1 MKFAEHLSAH
11 ITPEWRK
18 QYIQYEAF
26 KEMLYAAQDQAPSIE
41 VTDEDTVKR
50 YFAKFEEK
58 FFQTCEKELAKIN
71 TFYSEKLAEA
81 QRRSATLQNEL
92 QSSLDAQK
100 ETSGLTTLRQRRK
113 AVFHL
118 SHEERVQHRNI
129 RDLKL
134 AFSEFYLS
142 LILLQNYQ
150 NLNFTGFRK
159 ILKKH
164 DKILETPRGA
174 DWRVAHVEVAPFYT
188 CKKIN
193 QLISETE
200 TVVTNE
206 LEDGD
211 RQKAMKRLRVP
222 PLGAAQPAPAWT
234 TFRVGLFCGIFI
246 VLNIAVILSGVFFI
260 KGPNVWPLVRIY
272 RGGFLLIEFL
282 FLLGI
287 NTYGWRQAGVN
298 HVLIFELNPRSNL
311 SHQHLFEIAGF
322 LGMLWCLSLLGCIY
336 GGFTHVP
343 MQVNPLILYG
353 FMLLFLINPTK
364 TLYYKSRFWLLKLL
378 FRVFTAPFHKVGFAD
393 FWLAD
398 QLNSLAVILMDLE
411 YMICFYSFELKWNE
425 NSGLVPDTGGQI
437 CNSYSYGVRA
447 VVQCI
452 PAWLRFIQCL
462 RRYRDTKRAFPHLV
476 NAGKYSTT
484 FFMVTFAALYS
495 THKAQSHSDTQVFFY
510 LWIVFYFISSC
521 YTLIWDLKMD
531 WGLFDKNAG
540 ENTFLREEIVYPQK
554 AYYYCAIVEDV
565 ILRFAWTIQ
574 ISLTSMQAFTDAGD
588 IISTVLAPLEVFRRF
603 VWNFFRLE
611 NEHLNNCGE
620 FRAVRD
626 ISVAPMNADDQTL
639 LEQMMDQDDGVRNRQ
654 KNRVWKRSQS
664 VSLRRPNLSSQS
676 KARDTK
682 VLIEDTDDE
691 ANT

>member
-26 KEMLYAAQDQAPSIE
+26 KDMLYSAQDQAPSVE

-81 QRRSATLQNEL
+81 QRRFATLQNEL
-92 QSSLDAQK
+92 QSSLDAQR
-100 ETSGLTTLRQRRK
+100 ESIGVTTLRQRRK
-113 AVFHL
+113 PVFHL

-129 RDLKL
+129 KDLKL

-164 DKILETPRGA
+164 DKILETSRGA
-174 DWRVAHVEVAPFYT
+174 DWRVGHVEVAPFYT

-200 TVVTNE
+200 AVVTNE

-246 VLNIAVILSGVFFI
+246 VLNITLVLAAVFKLETDRT
-260 KGPNVWPLVRIY
+260 VWPLIRIY

-298 HVLIFELNPRSNL
+298 HVLIFELNPRNNL
-311 SHQHLFEIAGF
+311 SHQHTVFFQFSVTLNVRHELKKFNISVF
-322 LGMLWCLSLLGCIY
+322 S
-336 GGFTHVP
+336 
-343 MQVNPLILYG
+343 
-353 FMLLFLINPTK
+353 LLFL
-364 TLYYKSRFWLLKLL
+364 LLLFCFSFL
-378 FRVFTAPFHKVGFAD
+378 SFSQFRVFTAPFHKVGFAD

-398 QLNSLAVILMDLE
+398 QLNSLSVILMDLE
-411 YMICFYSFELKWNE
+411 YMICFYSFELKWDE
-425 NSGLVPDTGGQI
+425 NKSLLPNDLQEPEFCHRYT
-437 CNSYSYGVRA
+437 YGVRA
-447 VVQCI
+447 IVQCI

-484 FFMVTFAALYS
+484 FFTVTFAALYS
-495 THKAQSHSDTQVFFY
+495 THKERQHSDTMVFLY
-510 LWIVFYFISSC
+510 LWVVFCAISSC

-554 AYYYCAIVEDV
+554 AYYYCAIIEDV

-574 ISLTSMQAFTDAGD
+574 ISITATAFQPHVGD
-588 IISTVLAPLEVFRRF
+588 IIATVFAPLEVFRRF

-626 ISVAPMNADDQTL
+626 ISVAPLNADDQTL
-639 LEQMMDQDDGVRNRQ
+639 LEQMMDQEDGVRNRQ
-654 KNRVWKRSQS
+654 KNRSWKYNQS
-664 VSLRRPNLSSQS
+664 ISLRRPRLASQS

>member
-26 KEMLYAAQDQAPSIE
+26 KDMLYSAQDQAPSVE

-81 QRRSATLQNEL
+81 QRRFATLQNEL

-100 ETSGLTTLRQRRK
+100 ESTGVTTLRQRRK
-113 AVFHL
+113 PVFHL

-129 RDLKL
+129 KDLKL

-164 DKILETPRGA
+164 DKILETSRGA

-200 TVVTNE
+200 AVVTNE

-246 VLNIAVILSGVFFI
+246 VLNITLVLAAVFKLETDRSI
-260 KGPNVWPLVRIY
+260 WPLIRIY

-322 LGMLWCLSLLGCIY
+322 LGILWCLSLLACFFAPISVIPTY
-336 GGFTHVP
+336 VY
-343 MQVNPLILYG
+343 PLALYG
-353 FMLLFLINPTK
+353 FMVFFLINPTK
-364 TLYYKSRFWLLKLL
+364 TFYYKSRFWLLKLL

-398 QLNSLAVILMDLE
+398 QLNSLSVILMDLE
-411 YMICFYSFELKWNE
+411 YMICFYSLELKWDESKGLLPN
-425 NSGLVPDTGGQI
+425 NSEERG
-437 CNSYSYGVRA
+437 
-447 VVQCI
+447 
-452 PAWLRFIQCL
+452 
-462 RRYRDTKRAFPHLV
+462 
-476 NAGKYSTT
+476 
-484 FFMVTFAALYS
+484 
-495 THKAQSHSDTQVFFY
+495 HSDTMVFFY
-510 LWIVFYFISSC
+510 LWIVFYIISSC

-554 AYYYCAIVEDV
+554 AYYYCAIIEDV

-574 ISLTSMQAFTDAGD
+574 ISITSTTLLPHSGD
-588 IISTVLAPLEVFRRF
+588 IIATVFAPLEVFRRF

-626 ISVAPMNADDQTL
+626 ISVAPLNADDQTL

-654 KNRVWKRSQS
+654 KNRSWKYNQS
-664 VSLRRPNLSSQS
+664 ISLRRPRLASQS

>member
-50 YFAKFEEK
+50 YYAKFEEK
-58 FFQTCEKELAKIN
+58 FFQTCEKELSKIN

-81 QRRSATLQNEL
+81 QRRFATLQNEL
-92 QSSLDAQK
+92 QTSLDAQHESNAPGLRSHRKTVFPLSNK
-100 ETSGLTTLRQRRK
+100 ERNK
-113 AVFHL
+113 
-118 SHEERVQHRNI
+118 HRNI
-129 RDLKL
+129 KDLQL

-164 DKILETPRGA
+164 DKILDTQRGA

-188 CKKIN
+188 CKKIT

-200 TVVTNE
+200 ALVTTE
-206 LEDGD
+206 LEGGD

-234 TFRVGLFCGIFI
+234 TFRVGLYCGVFI
-246 VLNIAVILSGVFFI
+246 VLAVAFVLTGTNI
-260 KGPNVWPLVRIY
+260 WPLVRIY
-272 RGGFLLIEFL
+272 RGGFLLIQFL

-298 HVLIFELNPRSNL
+298 HVLIFELNPRNNL

-322 LGMLWCLSLLGCIY
+322 LGVLWCLSILSCLFADY
-336 GGFTHVP
+336 TWLP
-343 MQVNPLILYG
+343 MQTNPLILYG
-353 FMLLFLINPTK
+353 FMVLFLINPFK
-364 TLYYKSRFWLLKLL
+364 TAYYKSRFWLIKLL
-378 FRVFTAPFHKVGFAD
+378 FRVFTAPFHRVEFAD

-398 QLNSLAVILMDLE
+398 QLNSLVIVLSDLE
-411 YMICFYSFELKWNE
+411 YLVCYYSMELQWGDR
-425 NSGLVPDTGGQI
+425 SGLLP
-437 CNSYSYGVRA
+437 
-447 VVQCI
+447 
-452 PAWLRFIQCL
+452 
-462 RRYRDTKRAFPHLV
+462 
-476 NAGKYSTT
+476 STYDQKH
-484 FFMVTFAALYS
+484 ADAE
-495 THKAQSHSDTQVFFY
+495 VFFY
-510 LWIVFYFISSC
+510 MLILSSVVSSL

-531 WGLFDKNAG
+531 WGLFDRNAG
-540 ENTFLREEIVYPQK
+540 ENIFLREEIVYPHK
-554 AYYYCAIVEDV
+554 AYYYCAIIEDV
-565 ILRFAWTIQ
+565 ILRFAWTLQ
-574 ISLTSMQAFTDAGD
+574 VSLTSMTAVPSIED
-588 IISTVLAPLEVFRRF
+588 IVVTILAPLEVFRRF

-626 ISVAPMNADDQTL
+626 ISVAPLNADDQTL
-639 LEQMMDQDDGVRNRQ
+639 LEQMMDQEDGVRNRQ
-654 KNRVWKRSQS
+654 GKKSWKRSYS
-664 VSLRRPNLSSQS
+664 LSLRRPLLSSQYEIIYFLFCI
-676 KARDTK
+676 
-682 VLIEDTDDE
+682 VLIIHIS
-691 ANT
+691 

>member
-1 MKFAEHLSAH
+1 MKFTEHLAAH

-26 KEMLYAAQDQAPSIE
+26 KDMLYAAQDQAPSIE

-50 YFAKFEEK
+50 YYAKFEEM

-81 QRRSATLQNEL
+81 QRRFATLQNEL
-92 QSSLDAQK
+92 QSSLDAQR
-100 ETSGLTTLRQRRK
+100 ESAASGGGLRRRK
-113 AVFHL
+113 TVFAL
-118 SHEERVQHRNI
+118 SQKERCKHRNI
-129 RDLKL
+129 KDLQL

-164 DKILETPRGA
+164 DKILETCRGA

-188 CKKIN
+188 CKKIT

-200 TVVTNE
+200 ALVTTE
-206 LEDGD
+206 LEGGD

-222 PLGAAQPAPAWT
+222 PLGAAQPAPSWT
-234 TFRVGLFCGIFI
+234 TFRVGLYC
-246 VLNIAVILSGVFFI
+246 GVFLVLVVTVVI
-260 KGPNVWPLVRIY
+260 TGAVLIRSNDVWPMIRIY

-298 HVLIFELNPRSNL
+298 HVLIFELNPRNNL
-311 SHQHLFEIAGF
+311 SHQHLFEIAGL
-322 LGMLWCLSLLGCIY
+322 LGVLWCVSLLSCL
-336 GGFTHVP
+336 FCDSLLVP
-343 MQVNPLILYG
+343 MQVNPLALYG
-353 FMLLFLINPTK
+353 FFLLFLINPFK
-364 TLYYKSRFWLLKLL
+364 TCYYKSRFWLLKLL
-378 FRVFTAPFHKVGFAD
+378 FRVVTAPFHRVGFAD

-398 QLNSLAVILMDLE
+398 QLNSLGVVLMDLE
-411 YMICFYSFELKWNE
+411 YMICFYSFELDWKAQH
-425 NSGLVPDTGGQI
+425 GLISKAEVDV
-437 CNSYSYGVRA
+437 CNTYSYGVRA
-447 VVQCI
+447 VIQCL
-452 PAWLRFIQCL
+452 PAWFRFVQCL

-484 FFMVTFAALYS
+484 FFVVTFAALYS
-495 THKAQSHSDTQVFFY
+495 THRDDDKPDEAQVFFY
-510 LWIVFYFISSC
+510 LYISCLVISSL

-531 WGLFDKNAG
+531 WGLFDRNAG
-540 ENTFLREEIVYPQK
+540 ENTFLREEIVYPHK
-554 AYYYCAIVEDV
+554 AYYYSAIVEDV
-565 ILRFAWTIQ
+565 LLRFSWT
-574 ISLTSMQAFTDAGD
+574 LTVTLSTLTKINGIKD
-588 IISTVLAPLEVFRRF
+588 ILTTILAPMEVFRRF

-626 ISVAPMNADDQTL
+626 ISVAPLNADDQTL
-639 LEQMMDQDDGVRNRQ
+639 LEQMMDQEDGVRNRQ
-654 KNRVWKRSQS
+654 GKKSWKRSYS
-664 VSLRRPNLSSQS
+664 MSLRRPRLASQS
-676 KARDTK
+676 KTRDTK
-682 VLIEDTDDE
+682 VLIDDTDEDS
-691 ANT
+691 

>member
-1 MKFAEHLSAH
+1 MSKVE
-11 ITPEWRK
+11 R
-18 QYIQYEAF
+18 AF
-26 KEMLYAAQDQAPSIE
+26 KSMLYAAQDQAPSIE

-50 YFAKFEEK
+50 YYAKFEEK
-58 FFQTCEKELAKIN
+58 FFQNCEKELLKIN

-81 QRRSATLQNEL
+81 QRRFATLQNEL
-92 QSSLDAQK
+92 QSSLDAQR
-100 ETSGLTTLRQRRK
+100 ESNAPGLRK
-113 AVFHL
+113 RKTVFHL
-118 SHEERVQHRNI
+118 SQEERCKHRNI
-129 RDLKL
+129 KDLQL

-188 CKKIN
+188 CKKIT

-200 TVVTNE
+200 ALVTTE
-206 LEDGD
+206 LEGGD

-222 PLGAAQPAPAWT
+222 PLGAAQPALAWT
-234 TFRVGLFCGIFI
+234 TFRVGLYCGVFI
-246 VLNIAVILSGVFFI
+246 VLAISFLLTGAVLIRYE
-260 KGPNVWPLVRIY
+260 NVWPLVRIY

-322 LGMLWCLSLLGCIY
+322 LGVLWCMSILSCLYSEYTML
-336 GGFTHVP
+336 P

-353 FMLLFLINPTK
+353 FMLLFLINPFK
-364 TLYYKSRFWLLKLL
+364 TGYYKSRFWLLKLL
-378 FRVFTAPFHKVGFAD
+378 FRVFTAPFHRVEFAD

-398 QLNSLAVILMDLE
+398 QLNSLVIVLMDLE
-411 YMICFYSFELKWNE
+411 YLICFYSFELKWTDRK
-425 NSGLVPDTGGQI
+425 GLLPMFNGDYI
-437 CNSYSYGVRA
+437 CHSYSYGLRA
-447 VVQCI
+447 IIQCL
-452 PAWLRFIQCL
+452 PAWFRFVQCL

-484 FFMVTFAALYS
+484 FFVVTFAALYS
-495 THKAQSHSDTQVFFY
+495 THKEQKHSDADMFFY
-510 LWIVFYFISSC
+510 LLIVFSAVSSL

-531 WGLFDKNAG
+531 WGLFDRGAG

-554 AYYYCAIVEDV
+554 AYYYCAIIEDV

-574 ISLTSMQAFTDAGD
+574 ISLTTMTNIPSVGD
-588 IISTVLAPLEVFRRF
+588 IVGTVLAPLEVFRRF

-626 ISVAPMNADDQTL
+626 ISVAPLNADDQTL
-639 LEQMMDQDDGVRNRQ
+639 LEQMMDQEDGVRNRQ
-654 KNRVWKRSQS
+654 GKKSWKRSYS
-664 VSLRRPNLSSQS
+664 LSLRRPLMSSQS
-676 KARDTK
+676 SKKDTK

-691 ANT
+691 AFS

>member
-50 YFAKFEEK
+50 YYAKFEEK

-92 QSSLDAQK
+92 QSSLDAQR
-100 ETSGLTTLRQRRK
+100 ESSAIPGLRQRRK
-113 AVFHL
+113 AVFAL
-118 SHEERVQHRNI
+118 THEERVQHRNI
-129 RDLKL
+129 KDLKL

-164 DKILETPRGA
+164 DKILETSRGA

-206 LEDGD
+206 LESGD

-234 TFRVGLFCGIFI
+234 TFRVGLYCGIFI
-246 VLNIAVILSGVFFI
+246 VLNMAIIMAGSHYLLG
-260 KGPNVWPLVRIY
+260 KDVWPMVRIY

-298 HVLIFELNPRSNL
+298 HVLIFELNPRNNL
-311 SHQHLFEIAGF
+311 SHQHLFE
-322 LGMLWCLSLLGCIY
+322 
-336 GGFTHVP
+336 
-343 MQVNPLILYG
+343 
-353 FMLLFLINPTK
+353 
-364 TLYYKSRFWLLKLL
+364 

-411 YMICFYSFELKWNE
+411 FMICFYSFELKWGD
-425 NSGLVPDTGGQI
+425 SDGLVNSANSV

-495 THKAQSHSDTQVFFY
+495 THKERNHSDAQVFFY
-510 LWIVFYFISSC
+510 LWIIFYLISSC

-531 WGLFDKNAG
+531 WGLFDRNAG

-554 AYYYCAIVEDV
+554 AYYYCAIIQDV

-574 ISLTSMQAFTDAGD
+574 ISVTSLNLFTDAGD

-626 ISVAPMNADDQTL
+626 ISVAPLNADDQTL
-639 LEQMMDQDDGVRNRQ
+639 LEQMMDQDDGV
-654 KNRVWKRSQS
+654 KNRVKSRIWKRSQS
-664 VSLRRPNLSSQS
+664 MSLRRPRLSSQS
-676 KARDTK
+676 KMKDAK
-682 VLIEDTDDE
+682 ILIDDTDDE

>member
-1 MKFAEHLSAH
+1 MFFLLS
-11 ITPEWRK
+11 
-18 QYIQYEAF
+18 
-26 KEMLYAAQDQAPSIE
+26 

-81 QRRSATLQNEL
+81 QRRFATLQNEL

-100 ETSGLTTLRQRRK
+100 ESTGVTTLRQRRK
-113 AVFHL
+113 PVFHL

-129 RDLKL
+129 KDLKL

-164 DKILETPRGA
+164 DKILETSRGA

-200 TVVTNE
+200 AVVTNE

-246 VLNIAVILSGVFFI
+246 VLNVTLVLAAIFKLEADRSI
-260 KGPNVWPLVRIY
+260 WPLIRIY

-322 LGMLWCLSLLGCIY
+322 LGILWCLSLLACFFAPISVIPTY
-336 GGFTHVP
+336 VY
-343 MQVNPLILYG
+343 PLALYG
-353 FMLLFLINPTK
+353 FMFFFLINPTK
-364 TLYYKSRFWLLKLL
+364 TFYYKSRFWLLKLL

-398 QLNSLAVILMDLE
+398 QLNSLSVILMDLE
-411 YMICFYSFELKWNE
+411 YMICFYSFELKWDESGGLLPN
-425 NSGLVPDTGGQI
+425 NSKEQD
-437 CNSYSYGVRA
+437 
-447 VVQCI
+447 
-452 PAWLRFIQCL
+452 
-462 RRYRDTKRAFPHLV
+462 
-476 NAGKYSTT
+476 
-484 FFMVTFAALYS
+484 
-495 THKAQSHSDTQVFFY
+495 HSDTRVFFY
-510 LWIVFYFISSC
+510 LWIVFYVISSC

-554 AYYYCAIVEDV
+554 AYYYCAIIEDV

-574 ISLTSMQAFTDAGD
+574 LSVTSMTTLPHIGD
-588 IISTVLAPLEVFRRF
+588 IIATVFAPLEVFRRF

-626 ISVAPMNADDQTL
+626 ISVAPLNADDQTL

-654 KNRVWKRSQS
+654 KNRSWKNSQS
-664 VSLRRPNLSSQS
+664 ISLRRPRLASQT
-676 KARDTK
+676 KTRDTK

>member
-18 QYIQYEAF
+18 QYIQYELF
-26 KEMLYAAQDQAPSIE
+26 ELIIFYLN
-41 VTDEDTVKR
+41 TD
-50 YFAKFEEK
+50 FPN
-58 FFQTCEKELAKIN
+58 LLL
-71 TFYSEKLAEA
+71 EKLAEA

-92 QSSLDAQK
+92 QSSLDAQR
-100 ETSGLTTLRQRRK
+100 ESSAIPGLRQRRK
-113 AVFHL
+113 AVFAL
-118 SHEERVQHRNI
+118 THEERVQHRNI
-129 RDLKL
+129 KDLKL

-164 DKILETPRGA
+164 DKILETSRGA

-206 LEDGD
+206 LESGD

-234 TFRVGLFCGIFI
+234 TFRVGLYCGIFI
-246 VLNIAVILSGVFFI
+246 VLNMAIIMAGMIHVYIHASVHFLS
-260 KGPNVWPLVRIY
+260 NVWPMVRIY

-298 HVLIFELNPRSNL
+298 HVLIFELNPRNNL

-322 LGMLWCLSLLGCIY
+322 LGILWCFSLFSCIF
-336 GGFTHVP
+336 GLWINLQMHL
-343 MQVNPLILYG
+343 NPLILYG
-353 FMLLFLINPTK
+353 LMLLFLVNPTK
-364 TLYYKSRFWLLKLL
+364 TFYYKSRFWLLKLL

-411 YMICFYSFELKWNE
+411 FMICFYSFELKWGDSDGLV
-425 NSGLVPDTGGQI
+425 NSGERAFV

-495 THKAQSHSDTQVFFY
+495 THKERNHSDAQVFFY
-510 LWIVFYFISSC
+510 LWIIFYLISSC

-531 WGLFDKNAG
+531 WGLFDRNAG

-554 AYYYCAIVEDV
+554 AYYYCAIIQDV

-574 ISLTSMQAFTDAGD
+574 ISVTSLNLFTDAGD

-626 ISVAPMNADDQTL
+626 ISVAPLNADDQTL
-639 LEQMMDQDDGVRNRQ
+639 LEQMMDQDDGV
-654 KNRVWKRSQS
+654 KNRVKSRIWKRSQS
-664 VSLRRPNLSSQS
+664 MSLRRPRLSSQ
-676 KARDTK
+676 
-682 VLIEDTDDE
+682 
-691 ANT
+691 